1 MMTTTLQRFASGTFL
16 VVGLAC
22 GNGDGGTVPSP
33 PDSLNSHAPALGGG
47 GGAGA
52 ELVAMSVAP
61 EVMQSR
67 VSLSFSPNPP
77 VLGQSVTVT
86 ATVPSNHRLPSGI
99 GGAEY
104 SWTGEQSNGS
114 DEDNGIYG
122 GIGRRLNLR
131 HCQLLYQ
138 CTFDLDAQV
147 LIPYPAAWARWGFVG
162 GSPKHTGFKVNLV
175 TATGSPRTRNYRIHR
190 TSQPVACDM
199 DGCTV
204 LAPHRR

>member
-86 ATVPSNHRLPSGI
+86 ATVPSNHRLPAGHR
-99 GGAEY
+99 
-104 SWTGEQSNGS
+104 
-114 DEDNGIYG
+114 
-122 GIGRRLNLR
+122 GRRVFMDRRAVQRQRRGELHLQRDRPQAESPPLPTALPMHLR
-131 HCQLLYQ
+131 PGRTGVDPLPGGMGE
-138 CTFDLDAQV
+138 V
-147 LIPYPAAWARWGFVG
+147 GFRG
-162 GSPKHTGFKVNLV
+162 RFSET
-175 TATGSPRTRNYRIHR
+175 HR
-190 TSQPVACDM
+190 VQSQSGDR
-199 DGCTV
+199 
-204 LAPHRR
+204 HRRTTYQQLPHPPDLSAGGVRHGRLHGPRAP